1 MNFFA
6 RYKKIFLIVGFL
18 ALVIFI
24 GYLIWNFFFKAAPAP
39 TTEVTPTATGTIQ
52 GLPSAEPGGE
62 TIINLTE
69 NNGLPSG
76 NGQNNTGVGGTGTG
90 DSANGTI
97 DSRAVG
103 GITKTELINKVPAV
117 GTTINKSGQV
127 QYYDSDDGKFYKINS
142 EGQKTALSDKVFYS
156 VSNVTWSTDSGK
168 AVIEYPDGSNILYN
182 FNTEKQVT
190 LPSHWKDFSFSP
202 DGDKLVSK
210 SVGVDTDS
218 RYIIVSNDDGS
229 EARAVEKFGNNDAT
243 TYATW
248 SPNNQIVAMYT
259 KSVDANRQEIY
270 FIGLNDENFKSTV
283 IEGRGLEYQW
293 STEGDKLLYSV
304 YNTGDNSN
312 PRLWIVDSTS
322 DTIGQNRKSFNLQ
335 TWASKC
341 TFATDTEIYCAVPN
355 NLPEGSG
362 LFPELA
368 DMTEDS
374 LYKIDLTTGT
384 QKLIAIPD
392 GSYNI
397 SQVMVSEDQDY
408 LYFTDKFSGSIYK
421 VNL

>member
-6 RYKKIFLIVGFL
+6 RYKKIFLVIGFL
-18 ALVIFI
+18 AIVIFL
-24 GYLIWNFFFKAAPAP
+24 GYLIWNFFFKNV
-39 TTEVTPTATGTIQ
+39 VTPTVETPIATGTIQ
-52 GLPSAEPGGE
+52 GLPISEPGGE
-62 TIINLTE
+62 IITDLPGTS
-69 NNGLPSG
+69 GLPSTD
-76 NGQNNTGVGGTGTG
+76 GQGGSGVGGTGTG
-90 DSANGTI
+90 DSAKGTI
-97 DSRAVG
+97 DNRAVG
-103 GITKTELINKVPAV
+103 GITRTDLINKTPSV
-117 GTTINKSGQV
+117 GTTVDKNGQV
-127 QYYDSDDGKFYKINS
+127 QYYDSEDGKFYRIDSNGKKI
-142 EGQKTALSDKVFYS
+142 ALSDKVFYS
-156 VSNVTWSTDSGK
+156 VSNVTWASASDK
-168 AVIEYPDGSNILYN
+168 AVLEYPDGSNILYN
-182 FNTEKQVT
+182 FDTEKQVT
-190 LPSHWKDFSFSP
+190 LPSHWEEFSFSP

-210 SVGVDTDS
+210 NMGINADS

-229 EARAVEKFGNNDAT
+229 EVRAIEKFGNNDAT

-259 KSVDANRQEIY
+259 TGIDANRQEVY
-270 FIGLNDENFKSTV
+270 FVGLNDENFKSTV
-283 IEGRGLEYQW
+283 IEGRGLQYQW
-293 STEGDKLLYSV
+293 STEGSKLLYSV
-304 YNTGDNSN
+304 YNTNDNSN
-312 PRLWIVDSTS
+312 PRLWIVDSTG
-322 DTIGQNRKSFNLQ
+322 DAIGQNRKSFNLQ

-341 TFATDTEIYCAVPN
+341 TFASDTEIYCAVPN

-368 DMTEDS
+368 DRTEDS

-384 QKLIAIPD
+384 QKLIAIPN